1 MLCVV
6 GLTEQRRRRGL
17 DTSRFRQMAE
27 SGREKQN
34 LRWSSAVSDSPS
46 FTEAVNQASEQI
58 LANLDGQ
65 HPDLAVVFI
74 SSHHTPSY
82 FTAPEVLA
90 EALGAKVMIG
100 CSAAGVIG
108 GGQEVERRPGIAISA
123 AVLPGVDIKPF
134 HLNQDELPSPDAAPG
149 EWHSL
154 LGIQPEDC
162 PAIMLLPDPYTL
174 RSDHLLAGLDFAYPK
189 AVKIGGLASGGG
201 RPGTNA
207 LFVNEK
213 SVRSGAVG
221 VAFNGDLVVETIVA
235 QGCRPIGEPHLVTE
249 SEINVIFKLGDQTP
263 LEILR
268 ELFDAAETRD
278 KRLIRR
284 SLQIGIIMDRLAQDH
299 SEGEFL
305 IRNVLGADD
314 EDGTLAVG
322 ELVQEGQVIQFFVR
336 DAQAA
341 DEDLRMILE
350 EYIDNLDDGDVPA
363 SALLFSCL
371 GRGQYLYGTPD
382 HATTMFTDM
391 VADIP
396 IAGFFS
402 NGEIGPIGDQ
412 TFLHGYSASFAMFK
426 QPSKS
431 KS

>member
-1 MLCVV
+1 M
-6 GLTEQRRRRGL
+6 
-17 DTSRFRQMAE
+17 
-27 SGREKQN
+27 
-34 LRWSSAVSDSPS
+34 RWSSAVSDSPS
-46 FTEAVNQASEQI
+46 FSEAVNQASAQI
-58 LANLDGQ
+58 LDSLDGQ
-65 HPDLAVVFI
+65 NPDLAIVFI
-74 SSHHTPSY
+74 SSHHAPSY

-90 EALGAKVMIG
+90 EALGAKVLIG

-108 GGQEVERRPGIAISA
+108 GGQEVELRPGIAISA
-123 AVLPGVDIKPF
+123 AILPGVEITPF
-134 HLNQDELPSPDAAPG
+134 HINQDELPSPDAAPG
-149 EWHSL
+149 DWHSL
-154 LGIQPEDC
+154 LGIQPDDC

-174 RSDHLLAGLDFAYPK
+174 RSDHLLAGLDFAFPD

-207 LFVNEK
+207 LFINEK
-213 SVRSGAVG
+213 SASSGAVG
-221 VAFNGDLVVETIVA
+221 VAFTGDLAVETVVA
-235 QGCRPIGEPHLVTE
+235 QGCRPIGGPLVVTE
-249 SEINVIFKLGDQTP
+249 SEINVISKLGDQTP
-263 LEILR
+263 LEVLR
-268 ELFDAAETRD
+268 DLFDTVETRD

-284 SLQIGIIMDRLAQDH
+284 SLQIGIIMDRLAQDR

-305 IRNVLGADD
+305 IRNVLGADE

-322 ELVQEGQVIQFFVR
+322 ELVQEGQVVQFFVR

-341 DEDLRMILE
+341 DEDLRMMLE
-350 EYIDNLDDGDVPA
+350 EYIDSLDDGDVLA

-371 GRGQYLYGTPD
+371 GRGQYLYGAPD
-382 HATTMFTDM
+382 HDTNMFTDM

-412 TFLHGYSASFAMFK
+412 TFLHGYSASFALFK

>member
-1 MLCVV
+1 M
-6 GLTEQRRRRGL
+6 
-17 DTSRFRQMAE
+17 
-27 SGREKQN
+27 
-34 LRWSSAVSDSPS
+34 RWSSAVSDSPS
-46 FTEAVNQASEQI
+46 FSEAVNQASAQI
-58 LANLDGQ
+58 LDSLDGQ
-65 HPDLAVVFI
+65 NPDLAIVFI
-74 SSHHTPSY
+74 SSHHAPSY

-90 EALGAKVMIG
+90 EALGAKVLIG

-108 GGQEVERRPGIAISA
+108 GGQEVELRPGIAISA
-123 AVLPGVDIKPF
+123 AILPGVEITPF
-134 HLNQDELPSPDAAPG
+134 HINQDELPSPDAAPG
-149 EWHSL
+149 DWYSL
-154 LGIQPEDC
+154 LGIQPDDC

-174 RSDHLLAGLDFAYPK
+174 RSDHLLAGLDFAFPD

-207 LFVNEK
+207 LFINEK
-213 SVRSGAVG
+213 SASSGAVG
-221 VAFNGDLVVETIVA
+221 VAFTGDLAVETVVA
-235 QGCRPIGEPHLVTE
+235 QGCRPIGEPLVVTE
-249 SEINVIFKLGDQTP
+249 SEINVISKLGDQTP
-263 LEILR
+263 LEVLR
-268 ELFDAAETRD
+268 DLFDTVETRD

-284 SLQIGIIMDRLAQDH
+284 SLQIGIIMDRLAQDR

-305 IRNVLGADD
+305 IRNVLGADE

-322 ELVQEGQVIQFFVR
+322 ELVQEGQVVQFFVR

-341 DEDLRMILE
+341 DEDLRMMLE
-350 EYIDNLDDGDVPA
+350 EYIDSLDDGDVLA

-371 GRGQYLYGTPD
+371 GRGQYLYGAPD
-382 HATTMFTDM
+382 HDTNMFTDM

-412 TFLHGYSASFAMFK
+412 TFLHGYSASFALFK

>member
-1 MLCVV
+1 L
-6 GLTEQRRRRGL
+6 Q
-17 DTSRFRQMAE
+17 
-27 SGREKQN
+27 
-34 LRWSSAVSDSPS
+34 WSSAVSDSPS

-65 HPDLAVVFI
+65 RPDLAVVFI

-90 EALGAKVMIG
+90 EALGAKVLIG

-123 AVLPGVDIKPF
+123 AVLPGVELSPF
-134 HLNQDELPSPDAAPG
+134 HLNQDELPSPDAGPEA
-149 EWHSL
+149 WHDL
-154 LGIQPEDC
+154 LGIQPADC
-162 PAIMLLPDPYTL
+162 PAIMLLPDPFTL
-174 RSDHLLAGLDFAYPK
+174 RSDHLLAGLDFAYPS

-201 RPGTNA
+201 QPGTNA
-207 LFVNEK
+207 LFMNDK

-221 VAFNGDLVVETIVA
+221 VAFTGDLAVETVVA
-235 QGCRPIGEPHLVTE
+235 QGCRPIGEPLVVTE
-249 SEINVIFKLGDQTP
+249 SEINVISKLGDQTP
-263 LEILR
+263 LEVLR
-268 ELFDAAETRD
+268 DLFDAAETREQ
-278 KRLIRR
+278 RLIRR
-284 SLQIGIIMDRLAQDH
+284 SLQIGIIMDRLAQDR

-305 IRNVLGADD
+305 IRNVLGADED
-314 EDGTLAVG
+314 DGTLAVG
-322 ELVQEGQVIQFFVR
+322 ELVQEGQVVQFFVR

-341 DEDLRMILE
+341 DEDLRMMLE
-350 EYIDNLDDGDVPA
+350 EYIGNLEGDVPA

-371 GRGQYLYGTPD
+371 GRGQYLYGSPD
-382 HATTMFTDM
+382 HDTTMFTDM

-412 TFLHGYSASFAMFK
+412 TFLHGYSASFALFS
-426 QPSKS
+426 QPSK
-431 KS
+431 K

>member
-1 MLCVV
+1 MKYRP
-6 GLTEQRRRRGL
+6 GQ
-17 DTSRFRQMAE
+17 
-27 SGREKQN
+27 EKQN
-34 LRWSSAVSDSPS
+34 LRWSSAVSDSAS
-46 FTEAVNQASEQI
+46 FTEAVSQASEQI

-65 HPDLAVVFI
+65 NPDLAVVFI

-90 EALGAKVMIG
+90 EALGAKVLIG

-123 AVLPGVDIKPF
+123 AILPGVDLSPF
-134 HLNQDELPSPDAAPG
+134 HLNQDELPSPDAAP
-149 EWHSL
+149 EAWHHL
-154 LGIQPEDC
+154 LGIDPDDC
-162 PAIMLLPDPYTL
+162 PAIMLLPDPFTL
-174 RSDHLLAGLDFAYPK
+174 RSDHLLAGLDFAYPS

-201 RPGTNA
+201 QPGTNA
-207 LFVNEK
+207 LFINDK

-221 VAFNGDLVVETIVA
+221 VAFTGDLAVETIVA
-235 QGCRPIGEPHLVTE
+235 QGCRPIGEPLVVTA
-249 SEINVIFKLGDQTP
+249 SEVNVISKLGDQTP
-263 LEILR
+263 LEVLR
-268 ELFDAAETRD
+268 DLFEAAETRE

-284 SLQIGIIMDRLAQDH
+284 SLQIGIIMDRLAQDR

-305 IRNVLGADD
+305 IRNVLGADED
-314 EDGTLAVG
+314 DGTLAVG
-322 ELVQEGQVIQFFVR
+322 ELVQEGQVVQFFVR
-336 DAQAA
+336 DAEAA
-341 DEDLRMILE
+341 DEDLRMMLE
-350 EYIDNLDDGDVPA
+350 EYIENLDGDVPA

-382 HATTMFTDM
+382 HDTTVFTDM

-412 TFLHGYSASFAMFK
+412 TFLHGYSASFALFK
-426 QPSKS
+426 QATRPEKS
-431 KS
+431 

>member
-1 MLCVV
+1 M
-6 GLTEQRRRRGL
+6 
-17 DTSRFRQMAE
+17 
-27 SGREKQN
+27 
-34 LRWSSAVSDSPS
+34 RWSSAVSDSPS
-46 FTEAVNQASEQI
+46 FSEAVNQASAQI
-58 LANLDGQ
+58 LDSLDGQ
-65 HPDLAVVFI
+65 NPDLAIVFI
-74 SSHHTPSY
+74 SSHHAPSY

-90 EALGAKVMIG
+90 EALGAKVLIG

-108 GGQEVERRPGIAISA
+108 GGQEVELRPGIAISA
-123 AVLPGVDIKPF
+123 AILPGVEITPF
-134 HLNQDELPSPDAAPG
+134 HINQDELPSPDAAPG
-149 EWHSL
+149 DWHSL
-154 LGIQPEDC
+154 LGIQPDDC

-174 RSDHLLAGLDFAYPK
+174 RSDHLLAGLDFAFPD

-207 LFVNEK
+207 LFINEK
-213 SVRSGAVG
+213 SASSGAVG
-221 VAFNGDLVVETIVA
+221 VAFTGDLAVETVVA
-235 QGCRPIGEPHLVTE
+235 QGCRPIGEPLVVTE
-249 SEINVIFKLGDQTP
+249 SEINVISKLGDQTP
-263 LEILR
+263 LEVLR
-268 ELFDAAETRD
+268 DLFDTAEKHD

-284 SLQIGIIMDRLAQDH
+284 SLQIGIIMDRLAQDR

-305 IRNVLGADD
+305 IRNVLGADE

-322 ELVQEGQVIQFFVR
+322 ELVQEGQVVQFFVR

-341 DEDLRMILE
+341 DEDLRMMLE
-350 EYIDNLDDGDVPA
+350 EYIDSLDDGDVLA

-371 GRGQYLYGTPD
+371 GRGQYLYGAPD
-382 HATTMFTDM
+382 HDTNMFTDM

-412 TFLHGYSASFAMFK
+412 TFLHGYSASFALFK

>member
-1 MLCVV
+1 
-6 GLTEQRRRRGL
+6 
-17 DTSRFRQMAE
+17 MAV
-27 SGREKQN
+27 SGQEKQN

-46 FTEAVNQASEQI
+46 FSEAVNQASAQI
-58 LANLDGQ
+58 LDSLDGQ
-65 HPDLAVVFI
+65 NPDLAIVFI
-74 SSHHTPSY
+74 SSHHAPSY

-90 EALGAKVMIG
+90 EALGAKVLIG

-108 GGQEVERRPGIAISA
+108 GGQEVELRPGIAISA
-123 AVLPGVDIKPF
+123 AILPGVEITPF
-134 HLNQDELPSPDAAPG
+134 HINQDELPSPDAAPG
-149 EWHSL
+149 DWYSL
-154 LGIQPEDC
+154 LGIQPDDC

-174 RSDHLLAGLDFAYPK
+174 RSDHLLAGLDFAFPD

-207 LFVNEK
+207 LFINEK
-213 SVRSGAVG
+213 SASSGAVG
-221 VAFNGDLVVETIVA
+221 VAFTGDLAVETVVA
-235 QGCRPIGEPHLVTE
+235 QGCRPIGGPLVVTE
-249 SEINVIFKLGDQTP
+249 SEINVISKLGDQTP
-263 LEILR
+263 LEVLR
-268 ELFDAAETRD
+268 DLFDTVETRD

-284 SLQIGIIMDRLAQDH
+284 SLQIGIIMDRLAQDR

-305 IRNVLGADD
+305 IRNVLGADE

-322 ELVQEGQVIQFFVR
+322 ELVQEGQVVQFFVR

-341 DEDLRMILE
+341 DEDLRMMLE
-350 EYIDNLDDGDVPA
+350 EYIDSLDDGDVLA

-371 GRGQYLYGTPD
+371 GRGQYLYGAPD
-382 HATTMFTDM
+382 HDTNMFTDM

-412 TFLHGYSASFAMFK
+412 TFLHGYSASFALFK

>member
-1 MLCVV
+1 M
-6 GLTEQRRRRGL
+6 Q
-17 DTSRFRQMAE
+17 
-27 SGREKQN
+27 
-34 LRWSSAVSDSPS
+34 WSSAVSDSPS
-46 FTEAVNQASEQI
+46 FTEAVTQASEQI

-90 EALGAKVMIG
+90 EALGAKVLIG

-123 AVLPGVDIKPF
+123 AVLPGVELSPF
-134 HLNQDELPSPDAAPG
+134 HLNQDELPSPDAAP
-149 EWHSL
+149 EAWHEL

-162 PAIMLLPDPYTL
+162 PAIMLLPDPFTL
-174 RSDHLLAGLDFAYPK
+174 RSDHLLAGLDFAYPS

-201 RPGTNA
+201 QPGSNS
-207 LFVNEK
+207 LFINDR

-221 VAFNGDLVVETIVA
+221 VAFTGDLAVETVVA
-235 QGCRPIGEPHLVTE
+235 QGCRPIGKPLVVTE
-249 SEINVIFKLGDQTP
+249 SEINVISKLGDQTP
-263 LEILR
+263 LEVLR
-268 ELFDAAETRD
+268 DLFEAAETRE

-284 SLQIGIIMDRLAQDH
+284 SLQIGIIMDRLAQDR

-305 IRNVLGADD
+305 IRNVLGADED
-314 EDGTLAVG
+314 DGTLAVG
-322 ELVQEGQVIQFFVR
+322 ELVQEGQVVQFFVR

-341 DEDLRMILE
+341 DEDLRMMLE
-350 EYIDNLDDGDVPA
+350 EYIDNLDGDVPA

-371 GRGQYLYGTPD
+371 GRGQYLYGSPD
-382 HATTMFTDM
+382 HDTTMFTDM

-412 TFLHGYSASFAMFK
+412 TFLHGYSASFALFSK
-426 QPSKS
+426 PSKS
-431 KS
+431 NG

>member
-1 MLCVV
+1 
-6 GLTEQRRRRGL
+6 
-17 DTSRFRQMAE
+17 MAV
-27 SGREKQN
+27 SGQEKQN

-46 FTEAVNQASEQI
+46 FSEAVNQASAQI
-58 LANLDGQ
+58 LDSLDGQ
-65 HPDLAVVFI
+65 NPDLAIVFI
-74 SSHHTPSY
+74 SSHHAPSY

-90 EALGAKVMIG
+90 EALGAKVLIG

-108 GGQEVERRPGIAISA
+108 GGQEVELRPGIAISA
-123 AVLPGVDIKPF
+123 AILPGVEITPF
-134 HLNQDELPSPDAAPG
+134 HINQDELPSPDAAPG
-149 EWHSL
+149 DWYSL
-154 LGIQPEDC
+154 LGIQPDDC

-174 RSDHLLAGLDFAYPK
+174 RSDHLLAGLDFAFPD

-207 LFVNEK
+207 LFINEK
-213 SVRSGAVG
+213 SASSGAVG
-221 VAFNGDLVVETIVA
+221 VAFTGDLAVETVVA
-235 QGCRPIGEPHLVTE
+235 QGCRPIGGPLVVTE
-249 SEINVIFKLGDQTP
+249 SEINVISKLGDQTP
-263 LEILR
+263 LEVLR
-268 ELFDAAETRD
+268 DLFDTAETRD

-284 SLQIGIIMDRLAQDH
+284 SLQIGIIMDRLAQDR

-305 IRNVLGADD
+305 IRNVLGADE

-322 ELVQEGQVIQFFVR
+322 ELVQEGQVVQFFVR

-341 DEDLRMILE
+341 DEDLRMMLE
-350 EYIDNLDDGDVPA
+350 EYIDSLDDGDVLA

-371 GRGQYLYGTPD
+371 GRGQYLYGAPD
-382 HATTMFTDM
+382 HDTNMFTDM

-412 TFLHGYSASFAMFK
+412 TFLHGYSASFALFK